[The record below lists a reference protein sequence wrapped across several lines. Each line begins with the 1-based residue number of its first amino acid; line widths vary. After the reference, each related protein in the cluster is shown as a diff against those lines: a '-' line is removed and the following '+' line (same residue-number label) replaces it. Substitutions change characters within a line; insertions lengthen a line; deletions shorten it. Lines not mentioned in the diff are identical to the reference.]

1 MRLGLIVLFVALL
14 LAAVAGQ
21 NSLLQPTEAEDNTTA
36 ITACAVQGESCP
48 QPPLDS
54 SPGSVVLEYQV
65 FVGACGSPAARPA
78 PPPPRVSPFLPPRPP
93 SDLAAMPWVCGGEVG
108 PHPPWG
114 SSPGSVV
121 LGYQVFVAAA

>member
-21 NSLLQPTEAEDNTTA
+21 NSLLQPTEAEDTNTA

-54 SPGSVVLEYQV
+54 SPGSFVLEYKV
-65 FVGACGSPAARPA
+65 FVGACGANAG
-78 PPPPRVSPFLPPRPP
+78 
-93 SDLAAMPWVCGGEVG
+93 SDLHVVRYVPADSDNGKT
-108 PHPPWG
+108 
-114 SSPGSVV
+114 SVA
-121 LGYQVFVAAA
+121 QWCS

>member
-54 SPGSVVLEYQV
+54 SPGSVVLEHQV
-65 FVGACGSPAARPA
+65 FVGACGAS
-78 PPPPRVSPFLPPRPP
+78 VP
-93 SDLAAMPWVCGGEVG
+93 SDL
-108 PHPPWG
+108 H
-114 SSPGSVV
+114 VV
-121 LGYQVFVAAA
+121 RYVPADSQSGQSAVAQWCS

>member
-21 NSLLQPTEAEDNTTA
+21 NSLLQPTEAEDTTSA

-54 SPGSVVLEYQV
+54 SPGSVVLEHQV
-65 FVGACGSPAARPA
+65 FVGACGAS
-78 PPPPRVSPFLPPRPP
+78 VP
-93 SDLAAMPWVCGGEVG
+93 SDL
-108 PHPPWG
+108 H
-114 SSPGSVV
+114 VV
-121 LGYQVFVAAA
+121 RYIPADSESGQPAVAQWCS

>member
-21 NSLLQPTEAEDNTTA
+21 NSLLRPTEAETTSA

-54 SPGSVVLEYQV
+54 SPGSIALEHQV
-65 FVGACGSPAARPA
+65 FVGACGASVA
-78 PPPPRVSPFLPPRPP
+78 
-93 SDLAAMPWVCGGEVG
+93 SDL
-108 PHPPWG
+108 H
-114 SSPGSVV
+114 V
-121 LGYQVFVAAA
+121 LRYIPADSESGQPAVAQWCS

>member
-21 NSLLQPTEAEDNTTA
+21 NSLLQPTEAEDDTTA

-54 SPGSVVLEYQV
+54 SPGSVVLEHQV
-65 FVGACGSPAARPA
+65 FVGACGAS
-78 PPPPRVSPFLPPRPP
+78 VT
-93 SDLAAMPWVCGGEVG
+93 SDL
-108 PHPPWG
+108 H
-114 SSPGSVV
+114 VV
-121 LGYQVFVAAA
+121 RYIPADSQSGRSAVAQWCS